1 MPFNLK
7 QCHYLVTLADWNSF
21 HQAARTLFITQPTL
35 SIAMK
40 KLEQE
45 MGQPLFQKQGRKSQL
60 TPAGLLALS
69 YAR

>member
-7 QCHYLVTLADWNSF
+7 QCHYLVTLADCNSF

-40 KLEQE
+40 SWS
-45 MGQPLFQKQGRKSQL
+45 RKWAS
-60 TPAGLLALS
+60 PCSRSRAAKPS
-69 YAR
+69 